1 MWKCASRMRSLC
13 TGGAWLV
20 LFSPRL
26 FPLVPGLL
34 NLTFI
39 FPHPKSTSTATE
51 YDSGSVITIVDT
63 KEARKLSYCSHLGAF
78 SHDVTSGGH
87 VAVTN

>member
-51 YDSGSVITIVDT
+51 YDSGSVITILDT
-63 KEARKLSYCSHLGAF
+63 KEARSFLIVHKYKNLTFRSIF
-78 SHDVTSGGH
+78 T
-87 VAVTN
+87 

>member
-1 MWKCASRMRSLC
+1 MRSLC

-26 FPLVPGLL
+26 FPLVPALI

-39 FPHPKSTSTATE
+39 FPHPKSISIATE
-51 YDSGSVITIVDT
+51 YDCGSVITILDT
-63 KEARKLSYCSHLGAF
+63 KEARKLLNVHKYKNLTFRSIF
-78 SHDVTSGGH
+78 T
-87 VAVTN
+87 